1 MDPMSFECVECT
13 RYGRKCVRQLH
24 TKDEWQ
30 CVLRGPAKLDAK
42 NEAKQQMQ
50 STRSRMVSA
59 ILITC
64 DFVLI

>member
-1 MDPMSFECVECT
+1 MDPMSYECIECT
-13 RYGRKCVRQLH
+13 RYGRTCVRQLH
-24 TKDEWQ
+24 TKDERQ
-30 CVLRGPAKLDAK
+30 YVLRGPAKVDAE
-42 NEAKQQMQ
+42 NESKQQMQ

>member
-1 MDPMSFECVECT
+1 MSYECVECT

-24 TKDEWQ
+24 TKDEWP
-30 CVLRGPAKLDAK
+30 CDPRGLAKPDVE
-42 NEAKQQMQ
+42 NEGRQQMQ
-50 STRSRMVSA
+50 STRPRMVSA